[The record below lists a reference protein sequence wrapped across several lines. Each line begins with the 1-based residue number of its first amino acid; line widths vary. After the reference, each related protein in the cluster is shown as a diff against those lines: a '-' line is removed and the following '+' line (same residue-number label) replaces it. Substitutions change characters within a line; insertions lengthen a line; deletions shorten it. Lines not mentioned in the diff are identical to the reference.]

1 MPFTIEQAI
10 PEHAAA
16 IAKIFLSDETS
27 DFLRLQLG
35 TVDPAILNG
44 GLTER
49 LAVSIKRPRET
60 YIIARDD
67 ETQEIVSYAQW
78 ILPRDAMDVV
88 VGQTV
93 DEQVH
98 ETEQYRRTLLPGM
111 NEALVMDFRKR
122 IREMK
127 NDVLKGR
134 RYYLLGNLGTLPWY
148 RGRGAASAL
157 SRWPLSEA
165 DKECILVY
173 LDTDQE
179 GSARRMYEKLGFE
192 RVGEAIFDL
201 SRYGGE
207 GMHTHVAMIREPSW
221 SGG

>member
-93 DEQVH
+93 DVSSILLTSLF
-98 ETEQYRRTLLPGM
+98 ETDIEVGTGSRDRAISEDAPTWNERGSCHGLPEE
-111 NEALVMDFRKR
+111 N
-122 IREMK
+122 
-127 NDVLKGR
+127 
-134 RYYLLGNLGTLPWY
+134 
-148 RGRGAASAL
+148 S
-157 SRWPLSEA
+157 
-165 DKECILVY
+165 
-173 LDTDQE
+173 
-179 GSARRMYEKLGFE
+179 
-192 RVGEAIFDL
+192 
-201 SRYGGE
+201 
-207 GMHTHVAMIREPSW
+207 
-221 SGG
+221 